1 MPRYSKSEF
10 MNIIYKIRK
19 SSRKNNSGTLVGP
32 PCGMVNGDRIMQSL
46 QYGWSRGLMNMPI
59 QKGLEFSVGTEIEVT
74 LRNGLKNI
82 GRALDMSPIG
92 RESAEN
98 GTRQCE

>member
-1 MPRYSKSEF
+1 
-10 MNIIYKIRK
+10 
-19 SSRKNNSGTLVGP
+19 
-32 PCGMVNGDRIMQSL
+32 
-46 QYGWSRGLMNMPI
+46 MNMPI
-59 QKGLEFSVGTEIEVT
+59 QKGLEFSVGIEIEVT